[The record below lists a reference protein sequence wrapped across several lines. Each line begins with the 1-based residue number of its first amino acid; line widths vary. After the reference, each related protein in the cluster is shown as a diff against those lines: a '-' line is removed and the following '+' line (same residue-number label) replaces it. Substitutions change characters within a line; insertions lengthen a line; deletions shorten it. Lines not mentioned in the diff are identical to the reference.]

1 MVVGPHHGAADFR
14 PPPAAPPRT
23 PRPMTSSID
32 TPRQSPALV
41 LQRWNSWVR
50 VYLPETG
57 EVRWVDLSSTP
68 HEPLESAEGAPGL
81 TGRS

>member
-1 MVVGPHHGAADFR
+1 
-14 PPPAAPPRT
+14 
-23 PRPMTSSID
+23 MTSSID
-32 TPRQSPALV
+32 TPPQSPALV

-68 HEPLESAEGAPGL
+68 YEPMEGDTPPPTSEQA
-81 TGRS
+81 